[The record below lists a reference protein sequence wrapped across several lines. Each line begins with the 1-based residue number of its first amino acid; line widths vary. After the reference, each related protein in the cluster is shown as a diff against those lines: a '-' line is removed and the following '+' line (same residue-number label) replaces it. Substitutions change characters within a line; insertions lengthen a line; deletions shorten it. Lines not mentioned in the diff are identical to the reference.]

1 MNSYQNQ
8 TFRMIKDARADRV
21 VADIQLEACVID
33 NCLLSEHQA
42 NGSRLTPV
50 EVLETLGRSADLETG
65 VIVLTPF

>member
-21 VADIQLEACVID
+21 VADIQACVID

-65 VIVLTPF
+65 VIVLTSF